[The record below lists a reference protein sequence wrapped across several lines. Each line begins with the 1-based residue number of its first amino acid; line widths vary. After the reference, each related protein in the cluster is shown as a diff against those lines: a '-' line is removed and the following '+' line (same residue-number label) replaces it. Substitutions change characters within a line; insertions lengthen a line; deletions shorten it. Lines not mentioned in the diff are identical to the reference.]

1 MNNQKQ
7 ELAVQNSEARY
18 YQIRLKGYLNPDW
31 SEWFDDLSINHDE
44 EGTTLLAGLIKD
56 QSALFGIFLKI
67 QNLGL
72 TLLSVNP
79 DCHPE

>member
-1 MNNQKQ
+1 MNNQNQ
-7 ELAVQNSEARY
+7 EFAVQNPEARY

-31 SEWFDDLSINHDE
+31 SEWFDGLSIRHE
-44 EGTTLLAGLIKD
+44 EGVTLLTGLVKD

-72 TLLSVNP
+72 TLLSVIP
-79 DCHPE
+79 ICQKTK

>member
-1 MNNQKQ
+1 M
-7 ELAVQNSEARY
+7 QNTNISRNHSEAQY

-31 SEWFDDLSINHDE
+31 SDWFDGLAINHTE
-44 EGTTLLAGLIKD
+44 NGETVLSGLIQD

-72 TLLSVNP
+72 TLLSVINTTS
-79 DCHPE
+79 